1 MWAQRAGLRCCALS
15 LRRLP
20 RPLQPR
26 RALCASAPAPRLS
39 SDFGS
44 GAPDVPVS
52 SVHASVP
59 ERLNA
64 PGAGPGEL
72 VVVGISTQD
81 VASGRAAEV
90 LDAASGGAF
99 TELVEAGLFAG
110 SADTSVTTR
119 IGVGRPQL
127 CVVGLGEVWPDE
139 PPASDG
145 DGATGS
151 QRLTVWRAL
160 GAAAAAAAK
169 GARATSITIG
179 LVEGAAAE
187 VAGEGAGAAVASGA
201 LLGLYKDGRL
211 KAEPPP
217 RPADGVAGAP
227 PPPPPPP
234 LEGVTLLLGGGREAE
249 IQRAVGVV
257 SVSAGRGDRVVC
269 WCAGVRGAAT
279 THRVRALGV
288 GVIMMCGHVCRAFA
302 RRDAC
307 EQTAPPLTQ

>member
-1 MWAQRAGLRCCALS
+1 M
-15 LRRLP
+15 
-20 RPLQPR
+20 R
-26 RALCASAPAPRLS
+26 RAVGPSLS
-39 SDFGS
+39 SWRRGS
-44 GAPDVPVS
+44 SLGVPTPLS
-52 SVHASVP
+52 
-59 ERLNA
+59 RL
-64 PGAGPGEL
+64 
-72 VVVGISTQD
+72 
-81 VASGRAAEV
+81 
-90 LDAASGGAF
+90 
-99 TELVEAGLFAG
+99 
-110 SADTSVTTR
+110 
-119 IGVGRPQL
+119 
-127 CVVGLGEVWPDE
+127 GLGLGGLSSASSGWPDE

-302 RRDAC
+302 RRGAC